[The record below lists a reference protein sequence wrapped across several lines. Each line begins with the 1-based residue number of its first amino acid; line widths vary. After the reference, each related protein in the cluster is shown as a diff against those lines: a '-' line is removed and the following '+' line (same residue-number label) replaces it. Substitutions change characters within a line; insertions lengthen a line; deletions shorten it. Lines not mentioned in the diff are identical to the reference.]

1 MQATTTEI
9 VGLLGTIVVLAGL
22 TVVVVNGGKV
32 AAIINAAGSNFVK
45 SIKVATQ
52 Q

>member
-1 MQATTTEI
+1 MRATTTEI

-32 AAIINAAGSNFVK
+32 ATIIQAAGSAFAK

>member
-1 MQATTTEI
+1 MRATTTEI
-9 VGLLGTIVVLAGL
+9 VSLLGTIVVLAGL

-32 AAIINAAGSNFVK
+32 ANIIKASGDAFAK

>member
-1 MQATTTEI
+1 MRATTTEI

-22 TVVVVNGGKV
+22 TVVVIHGGQV
-32 AAIINAAGSNFVK
+32 AKIIEAAGSAFNK
-45 SIKVATQ
+45 SLKVATQ